1 MDRSDVIELCTEK
14 KRQDNTGVWRES
26 FISKQVMCQVQSV
39 SRSEFFEGGRN
50 GLNPEY
56 VFTVFF
62 DDYNGEPLVMFKN
75 KMYSVYRTYLRRT
88 DKLELYCERKGG
100 SNGVVDPDIP
110 K

>member
-26 FISKQVMCQVQSV
+26 FTSKQVMCQVQSV

-100 SNGVVDPDIP
+100 SNGIQADNTP

>member
-1 MDRSDVIELCTEK
+1 MDRSDVIELCRET
-14 KRQDNTGVWRES
+14 KRQDNTGVWRET
-26 FISKQVMCQVQSV
+26 FTSKRVMCQVQSV

-100 SNGVVDPDIP
+100 SNGIQADNTP